1 MQHIFE
7 PAENRNMMKTRM
19 EKTIVTS
26 KSVAG
31 FFSDL
36 LTEVLQNQDVQLS
49 EASTAYL
56 VQVVSG
62 FTDPAALHANNN
74 REESGP
80 PALFRLYEK
89 AISSPPQ
96 EQFEAYRHLGDVS
109 LFVSS
114 FFAPHVERSVVS
126 FEYYIQMGGSA
137 YDRAATLD
145 RTGKMRPL
153 MRQLSEKF
161 HRVVELLTQ
170 LAEKTSLPVCR
181 DIANLYDRWSR
192 NTNDQEL
199 YSRLIR
205 QGAVPIGH

>member
-1 MQHIFE
+1 
-7 PAENRNMMKTRM
+7 M

-26 KSVAG
+26 KSVTG

-36 LTEVLQNQDVQLS
+36 LEEVLQGQDVQLS
-49 EASTAYL
+49 DASTAYL
-56 VQVVSG
+56 VHVVSG
-62 FTDPAALHANNN
+62 FTDQAVLHNQNSP
-74 REESGP
+74 EESGP

-89 AISSPPQ
+89 AVSAPPR

-126 FEYYIQMGGSA
+126 FEYYIQMGGGA
-137 YDRAATLD
+137 YDRAASLD

-161 HRVVELLTQ
+161 SRVVELLTQ
-170 LAEKTSLPVCR
+170 LAEKTSLPICR
-181 DIANLYDRWSR
+181 DLANLYDRWSR
-192 NTNDQEL
+192 NTNNQEL